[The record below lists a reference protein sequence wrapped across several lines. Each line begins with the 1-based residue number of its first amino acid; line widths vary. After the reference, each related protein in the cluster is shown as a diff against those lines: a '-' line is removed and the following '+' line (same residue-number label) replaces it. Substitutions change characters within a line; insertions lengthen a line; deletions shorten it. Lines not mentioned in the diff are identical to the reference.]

1 MKIVVFGG
9 SGLIGKKLVS
19 NLRNLGHEVSAASP
33 SLGVN
38 SVTGEGLE
46 EAIKGAQIVVDVT
59 NSPSFEDEA
68 VMEFFDTSTRNILAA
83 ETKAGVSHH
92 VALSVVG
99 TDLMLA
105 SGYFRAKMR
114 QESLIQDSRIPYTI
128 VRATQFFEFA
138 GGIAYTATENDT
150 VRLPSSPVQP
160 IAAADVA
167 AALADFV
174 LAPPANGIVDLAG
187 PEQMELDEFVRRFLT
202 ASQDP
207 RKVVTDNEAGYFGLK
222 EPKLVPLSEFRIA
235 PTRFADW
242 LKAFLTVK

>member
-19 NLRNLGHEVSAASP
+19 NLRNLGHEVLAASP

-59 NSPSFEDEA
+59 NSPSFEDDA

-99 TDLMLA
+99 TDLMLE

-114 QESLIQDSRIPYTI
+114 QESLIQDSQITYTI

-167 AALADFV
+167 DALADFA
-174 LAPPANGIVDLAG
+174 LASPANGIVDIAG

-207 RKVVTDNEAGYFGLK
+207 RKVVTDNEAGYFGVK

-235 PTRFADW
+235 PTHFGDW
-242 LKAFLTVK
+242 LKDTVK